1 MGDHTHAEPHGGD
14 MKKLLFLA
22 IGLLAFALGRPAHA
36 ADLGHPAPAHAGD
49 TWTGFYVGGN
59 AGYAWGS
66 ANNVLGIADDGSPFT
81 CHFCFASDVG
91 LAQTAGSPNVNPKGF
106 TGGGQLGYNWQSYN
120 WVYGVE
126 LDFESFLQSQT
137 VNSSFGLP
145 ANTANLVSC
154 AAGGTPTNCVGNFS
168 TSVKADWLFTIR
180 PRVGYTWD
188 QTLVYVTGGL
198 ALSKISLSQSYS
210 DNINFGNLTGG
221 SVSTSGSQ
229 TKAGWVVGGGI
240 EQALANNWS
249 LKAEYLY
256 VRFDSL
262 SVPTGVLRTSIPGDI
277 AKFTNSVDLS
287 SNIVRVGF
295 NYRFGAFR

>member
-1 MGDHTHAEPHGGD
+1 M
-14 MKKLLFLA
+14 
-22 IGLLAFALGRPAHA
+22 
-36 ADLGHPAPAHAGD
+36 
-49 TWTGFYVGGN
+49 
-59 AGYAWGS
+59 
-66 ANNVLGIADDGSPFT
+66 
-81 CHFCFASDVG
+81 
-91 LAQTAGSPNVNPKGF
+91 
-106 TGGGQLGYNWQSYN
+106 
-120 WVYGVE
+120 
-126 LDFESFLQSQT
+126 
-137 VNSSFGLP
+137 
-145 ANTANLVSC
+145 
-154 AAGGTPTNCVGNFS
+154 
-168 TSVKADWLFTIR
+168 
-180 PRVGYTWD
+180 GYTWD

-262 SVPTGVLRTSIPGDI
+262 SVPTGVLRNSIPGDI